1 MGTPS
6 NARAASLMAS
16 RPNTNHQAARPE
28 CDSGRAGTTEE
39 APTDEHDTGAV
50 MDEQQGVRAAEQ
62 GCSECFDW
70 HRNPLNPHMVTED
83 NPTCPALRG
92 HPRCVRFPLTESRR

>member
-1 MGTPS
+1 
-6 NARAASLMAS
+6 
-16 RPNTNHQAARPE
+16 
-28 CDSGRAGTTEE
+28 
-39 APTDEHDTGAV
+39 